1 VAVTIRDVAK
11 HAEVS
16 IATVSRALSAPELV
30 AERTRTRVIAA
41 AAALG
46 YEPNRAARS
55 LITGRTGFVGAVVPD
70 LTNPFFL
77 GVLKGI
83 QAAARDAGHH
93 VLLADTAENPATEAD
108 LIGSIARQVDGL
120 LLLSSRIPTARLQQ
134 ISSGSSGSCRAVLFN
149 RLVPGFPAVLV
160 DSGDGMRQL
169 VQYLGALGH
178 RRCAYAGGPTESWA
192 DADRR
197 RGLAKACGASGVR
210 IVDLG
215 AFAPV
220 YGAGARAA
228 DLALEAG
235 VTAVI
240 AFNDLMALGIVARL
254 RDRGVHVPLEVS
266 VAGFDDIAMASMSSP
281 RLTTVA
287 APLELAGRSAVA
299 LLMSMLSE
307 RGGGP
312 TTAANGNGNGHTRGR
327 MLPVRLVARASTG
340 APRRGR

>member
-55 LITGRTGFVGAVVPD
+55 LITGRTGFIGAVVPD

-134 ISSGSSGSCRAVLFN
+134 ISSGSCRAVLFN

-235 VTAVI
+235 ATAVI
-240 AFNDLMALGIVARL
+240 AFNDLMALGVVARL

-287 APLELAGRSAVA
+287 APLELAGRSAVG
-299 LLMSMLSE
+299 LLMSMLGE

-312 TTAANGNGNGHTRGR
+312 AAVTGNGNGHTRGR